1 MNNAS
6 DGWLDKQEMKQKL
19 LQMRELLQSTAV
31 TRHDSVQVVELD
43 QTKVGRLSRM
53 DALQSQELAKASV
66 VRSDL
71 ALMQIRAAL
80 ARIENYEFGICQDRG
95 QAIALGRLRVDPTA
109 VLCISCAGA
118 AEAR

>member
-6 DGWLDKQEMKQKL
+6 DGWLEKQEMKRKL

-31 TRHDSVQVVELD
+31 TRHDSVKVVELD
-43 QTKVGRLSRM
+43 QTTVGRLSRM
-53 DALQSQELAKASV
+53 DALQYQEIAKASV
-66 VRSDL
+66 WLSDL

-80 ARIENYEFGICQDRG
+80 ARIENDEFGICQDCG
-95 QAIALGRLRVDPTA
+95 QAIALSRLRVDPTA

>member
-1 MNNAS
+1 MDDAL
-6 DGWLDKQEMKQKL
+6 DGLLDEQEMKQKL

-31 TRHDSVQVVELD
+31 TRDDSAQVVELD
-43 QTKVGRLSRM
+43 QAKVGRLSRM

-71 ALMQIRAAL
+71 ALMQIRSAL
-80 ARIENYEFGICQDRG
+80 ARIENDEFGICQDCD

-109 VLCISCAGA
+109 LLCITCAGA